1 MADHHVRH
9 FLRVGVL
16 REHVAHELAVAQH
29 GHAVAERLDL
39 VHLVRDDD
47 DGLAVVAHAA
57 QDGEELV
64 RLLRGEHGGRLVEDE
79 DIRAAVER
87 LDDLD
92 RLLLGHGHVIDLL
105 IRVELE
111 AVALADAADA
121 RGRGLEI
128 ELFIEAERDVL
139 SGGEDVDQLEVL
151 VDHADA
157 VTVGIARG
165 ADDDL
170 LAVDEDLSLVGEV
183 NAREHVHERGLAAA
197 VFAEQRKDLAPV
209 NIQPDAVIGDDC
221 AEALGDVAHF
231 DRCDLLVQCGVPPG
245 CSKRRLCAARFKVH
259 SREGLSVTD
268 LPSAITSD
276 ISCRSSC
283 PAA

>member
-29 GHAVAERLDL
+29 GHAVAQRLDL

-79 DIRAAVER
+79 DVRAAVER

-92 RLLLGHGHVIDLL
+92 RLLLGHGHIVDLL
-105 IRVELE
+105 VRVEVE

-128 ELFIEAERDVL
+128 ELFIETERDVL

-157 VTVGIARG
+157 VAVGIAR
-165 ADDDL
+165 
-170 LAVDEDLSLVGEV
+170 
-183 NAREHVHERGLAAA
+183 
-197 VFAEQRKDLAPV
+197 
-209 NIQPDAVIGDDC
+209 
-221 AEALGDVAHF
+221 
-231 DRCDLLVQCGVPPG
+231 
-245 CSKRRLCAARFKVH
+245 
-259 SREGLSVTD
+259 
-268 LPSAITSD
+268 
-276 ISCRSSC
+276 
-283 PAA
+283 

>member
-1 MADHHVRH
+1 MTDHHVRH
-9 FLRVGVL
+9 FLRVGL
-16 REHVAHELAVAQH
+16 TGEHIAHELAVAQH

-39 VHLVRDDD
+39 MHLMRDDD
-47 DGLAVVAHAA
+47 DGLAVVAHRA
-57 QDGEELV
+57 QHGKELV

-92 RLLLGHGHVIDLL
+92 RLLLGHGHIVDLL
-105 IRVELE
+105 VRVKVE

-128 ELFIEAERDVL
+128 ELFLETERDVF
-139 SGGEDVDQLEVL
+139 SGSEDVDQLEVL

-157 VTVGIARG
+157 VAVGIARG

-183 NAREHVHERGLAAA
+183 NAREHVHERGFAAA
-197 VFAEQRKDLAPV
+197 VFAEQRQDLAPV
-209 NIQPDAVIGDDC
+209 DIEPDAVIGDDG

-231 DRCDLLVQCGVPPG
+231 DRCNLVVQYGVPPEMPAD
-245 CSKRRLCAARFKVH
+245 AARRRRALKY
-259 SREGLSVTD
+259 
-268 LPSAITSD
+268 I
-276 ISCRSSC
+276 
-283 PAA
+283 

>member
-1 MADHHVRH
+1 MTDHHVRH
-9 FLRVGVL
+9 LLRVGL
-16 REHVAHELAVAQH
+16 TGEHVTHELAVAQH

-47 DGLAVVAHAA
+47 DSLAVVAHAA

-64 RLLRGEHGGRLVEDE
+64 RLLRGEHGSRLVEDE
-79 DIRAAVER
+79 DVRAAIER

-92 RLLLGHGHVIDLL
+92 RLLLGHGHIVDLL
-105 IRVELE
+105 VRVEVE

-128 ELFIEAERDVL
+128 ELFLETERDIF
-139 SGGEDVDQLEVL
+139 SGSEDVDQLEVL

-157 VTVGIARG
+157 VAVGIARG

-183 NAREHVHERGLAAA
+183 NAREHVHERGFAAA
-197 VFAEQRKDLAPV
+197 VFAEQRQDLAPV
-209 NIQPDAVIGDDC
+209 DIEPDAVIGDDG

-231 DRCDLLVQCGVPPG
+231 DRCNLVVQYGVPPEMPAD
-245 CSKRRLCAARFKVH
+245 AARRRRALKY
-259 SREGLSVTD
+259 
-268 LPSAITSD
+268 I
-276 ISCRSSC
+276 
-283 PAA
+283 

>member
-1 MADHHVRH
+1 MTDHHVRH

-16 REHVAHELAVAQH
+16 GEHVAHELAVAQH

-79 DIRAAVER
+79 DVRTAVER

-92 RLLLGHGHVIDLL
+92 RLLLGHGHIVDLL
-105 IRVELE
+105 VRVEVE

-157 VTVGIARG
+157 VAVGIARG

-197 VFAEQRKDLAPV
+197 VFAEQRQDLAPV
-209 NIQPDAVIGDDC
+209 DIEPDAVIGDDG

-231 DRCDLLVQCGVPPG
+231 DRCNLVVQYGVPPEMPAD
-245 CSKRRLCAARFKVH
+245 AARRRRALKY
-259 SREGLSVTD
+259 
-268 LPSAITSD
+268 I
-276 ISCRSSC
+276 
-283 PAA
+283 

>member
-79 DIRAAVER
+79 DVRTAVER

-92 RLLLGHGHVIDLL
+92 RLLLGHGHIVDLL
-105 IRVELE
+105 VRVEVE

-157 VTVGIARG
+157 VAVGIARG

-197 VFAEQRKDLAPV
+197 VFAEQRQDLAPV
-209 NIQPDAVIGDDC
+209 DIEPDAVIGDDG
-221 AEALGDVAHF
+221 AEALGNVAHF
-231 DRCDLLVQCGVPPG
+231 DRCDLVVQYGVPPEMAAD
-245 CSKRRLCAARFKVH
+245 AARRRRALKY
-259 SREGLSVTD
+259 
-268 LPSAITSD
+268 I
-276 ISCRSSC
+276 
-283 PAA
+283 